1 MILQR
6 GEGNRSWST
15 ECIAIVDFII
25 ITPYFI
31 VSVRGCL
38 IVSLSFCISLS
49 LTVFTYHPLHH
60 CTALCQPP
68 SYSFFRKL
76 DECNEDFL

>member
-38 IVSLSFCISLS
+38 IVSLSFCISLLLYS
-49 LTVFTYHPLHH
+49 LIIHFIIVRRCVSLPL
-60 CTALCQPP
+60 TL
-68 SYSFFRKL
+68 SFA
-76 DECNEDFL
+76 N

>member
-49 LTVFTYHPLHH
+49 H
-60 CTALCQPP
+60 CIHLSSTSSLYGAVSASL
-68 SYSFFRKL
+68 L
-76 DECNEDFL
+76 LFLSQIRRM

>member
-49 LTVFTYHPLHH
+49 LYSLIIHFIIVRRCVSLPL
-60 CTALCQPP
+60 TL
-68 SYSFFRKL
+68 SFA
-76 DECNEDFL
+76 N